1 MEAGLIARVGITAA
15 SLLLGLWMLTPT
27 FLPGPQHAELTRVC
41 ELAEL
46 KDPPED
52 AAPPQTF
59 TKFLPCKFLVKG
71 LDLQGGVDL
80 TLYVDVD
87 EAVRSTV
94 QREIPTLKRIAA
106 DKGVALDDVRRDRR
120 EPELL
125 IAPGAG
131 VTLAQVKE
139 LVSGRLDRYTY
150 TNTVDEAGK
159 SWLVFRMTDAR
170 TDEIRKQAVEQA
182 REVIESRINGTGVK
196 EPSITRKGETGI
208 NVQLPGESDME
219 QAKAAIGTTA
229 QLGFLLVDEEFDQ
242 TQADAALPA
251 AKLALG
257 DTDYLDDRLLSE
269 WLQDNGVLHVGQR
282 LYWFYDKDKKPAA
295 RTGSVVLK
303 DEVLLTGDDVSTART
318 EQDHQTGNY
327 YVALDFKPHGSA
339 IFSEVTGN
347 NIGKRIAIVL
357 DDHVSSAPT
366 VQSKINGVA
375 SITVGGNTQ
384 EATFNE
390 ASNLSLVL
398 RTGALPA
405 PVTVG
410 EVRTIGPQ
418 LGDKAIKQGTLAS
431 AIGCV
436 LVFLFAGIYYRVSGL
451 LADLSLALNGLL
463 VLALLVGFGATLTLP
478 GICGI
483 ALTIG
488 MAVDANIIIFE
499 RIREELRG
507 GKSARTAIETGF
519 DRASVA
525 VIDSNLCTG
534 LAGVVLY
541 SYGTGPLKGFGV
553 TLLIGIIT
561 TLFTGVFVSRTLMEW
576 AFGSRNTAN
585 VSI

>member
-1 MEAGLIARVGITAA
+1 MEAGLIARIGVVTSAM
-15 SLLLGLWMLTPT
+15 LLGVWMLIPT
-27 FLPGPQHAELTRVC
+27 FLPAPQLAEMTRVC
-41 ELAEL
+41 KLAEM
-46 KDPPED
+46 KEKPED
-52 AAPPQTF
+52 APPPQGF
-59 TKFLPCKFLVKG
+59 TRFLPCKFLVKG

-94 QREIPTLKRIAA
+94 QREIPTLKRLAV
-106 DKGVALDDVRRDRR
+106 DKGVVLDDVRRDRR

-125 IAPGAG
+125 VSTGPG

-139 LVSGRLDRYTY
+139 LVTGRLDRYTY
-150 TNTVDEAGK
+150 TNTKEESGK
-159 SWLVFRMTDAR
+159 SWLIFRMTDAR
-170 TDEIRKQAVEQA
+170 AEEIRKQAVEQA
-182 REVIESRINGTGVK
+182 REVIENRINGTGVR

-208 NVQLPGESDME
+208 NVQLPGETDME
-219 QAKAAIGTTA
+219 RAKDAIGKTA
-229 QLGFLLVDEEFDQ
+229 QLGFLLVDEDFDK
-242 TQADAALPA
+242 TLLEAALPA
-251 AKLALG
+251 AKAALSEV
-257 DTDYLDDRLLSE
+257 DYLDDPLLSE
-269 WLQDNGVLHVGQR
+269 WLEDHGTLHVGQR
-282 LYWFYDKDKKPAA
+282 LYWSYSETSPAVRIA
-295 RTGSVVLK
+295 PMVLK

-318 EQDHQTGNY
+318 EQNQQTANY

-339 IFSEVTGN
+339 VFAEVTGN

-357 DDHVSSAPT
+357 DDHVSSAPV
-366 VQSKINGVA
+366 VQSKINGTA
-375 SITVGGNTQ
+375 SIEVGGNNL
-384 EATFNE
+384 EASFNE
-390 ASNLSLVL
+390 ASTLSLVL

-405 PVTVG
+405 PVTIG

-418 LGDKAIKQGTLAS
+418 LGEKAIQQGTMAS
-431 AIGCV
+431 AIGCL
-436 LVFLFAGIYYRVSGL
+436 LVFLFAGIYYRGSGV
-451 LADLSLALNGLL
+451 LADISLAINGLL
-463 VLALLVGFGATLTLP
+463 VLAMLVAFEATLTLP

-534 LAGVVLY
+534 LAGVVMY
-541 SYGTGPLKGFGV
+541 SYGTGPLKGFAV

-561 TLFTGVFVSRTLMEW
+561 TLFTGVFVSRTLMEA
-576 AFGSRNTAN
+576 AFGNRNASR